1 MRIGTLIRCGDNTKV
16 GENLGGDLPI
26 PLSLNE
32 EYNRQLKI
40 AQNIIWKQQTGKN

>member
-1 MRIGTLIRCGDNTKV
+1 MIIIKQISPELLKHI
-16 GENLGGDLPI
+16 ELYM
-26 PLSLNE
+26 E